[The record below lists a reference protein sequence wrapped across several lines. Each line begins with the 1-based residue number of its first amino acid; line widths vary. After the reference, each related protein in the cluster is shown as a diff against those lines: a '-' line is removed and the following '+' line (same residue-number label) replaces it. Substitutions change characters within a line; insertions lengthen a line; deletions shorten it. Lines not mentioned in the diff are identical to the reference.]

1 MRARLSKEQSDS
13 LEVEVFEGEVDLDDS
28 GRLDSRPQDVL
39 FCRLVVFGAQALQVV
54 QEAVEEGRLF
64 VRRSLYLWIFW
75 IFGYLEQIW
84 RVLKG
89 AVQLLGNWQT
99 AFLGYLVPFVPQP
112 LFFFST
118 FSQSQKGDQL

>member
-54 QEAVEEGRLF
+54 QEAVER
-64 VRRSLYLWIFW
+64 
-75 IFGYLEQIW
+75 
-84 RVLKG
+84 G
-89 AVQLLGNWQT
+89 AIM
-99 AFLGYLVPFVPQP
+99 YC
-112 LFFFST
+112 
-118 FSQSQKGDQL
+118 